1 MDKTNIDW
9 TTSIFLIGY
18 HLVLI
23 ITLPLYLYTS
33 SPQIGLIIAAIA
45 IFILSGI
52 GVSSG
57 YHRLYSHRAYSLNKI
72 AELFV
77 LLFGT
82 LAIQSSVLKW
92 AHDHRIHHRY
102 VDTEKDPYSIK
113 KGFWYAHMLW
123 LLKKHNELNPSVVQ
137 DLLKNKLVMFQ
148 HKYYLSLMIA
158 TNLGV
163 MLLCGWIFNDYMGA
177 FVLTFLA
184 RVCVSHHTTWFVNSL
199 AHSFG
204 TRPYSREHSAVNNWL
219 LAFVTLGEGYHNY
232 HHTFTSDY
240 RNGVRWYQ
248 YDPTK
253 MFIWFLSKVG
263 LAKNLITVERLVI
276 KKRLLGEDKRLLL
289 EKLHEFKST
298 QRKRIEQKI
307 ITTEAFLRRKLSELG
322 QLRQRYKQM
331 RKERIQEQAAKET
344 KNEIRI
350 LETDINQ
357 NLKTWKVL
365 CRQVLR
371 KSTNPS

>member
-1 MDKTNIDW
+1 M
-9 TTSIFLIGY
+9 
-18 HLVLI
+18 
-23 ITLPLYLYTS
+23 LPPYLYTS
-33 SPQIGLIIAAIA
+33 SPHAGLIITTIV

-52 GVSSG
+52 GISSG
-57 YHRLYSHRAYSLNKI
+57 YHRLYAHRAYTLNKI
-72 AELFV
+72 VEPFLLF
-77 LLFGT
+77 FGT

-92 AHDHRIHHRY
+92 SHDHRIHHRF

-123 LLKKHNELNPSVVQ
+123 LLKKHNKLNPAVVQ

-163 MLLCGWIFNDYMGA
+163 ILLGGWIFNDYVGA
-177 FVLTFLA
+177 FVLLFLT
-184 RVCVSHHTTWFVNSL
+184 RIFVSHHTTWFVNSL

-204 TRPYSREHSAVNNWL
+204 AQPYSREHSAVNNWL

-248 YDPTK
+248 YDPPK
-253 MFIWFLSKVG
+253 VFIWLLSKIG
-263 LAKNLITVERLVI
+263 LAKNLITVEKLAI

-289 EKLHEFKST
+289 ERLQAFKSA

-307 ITTEAFLRRKLSELG
+307 IATEAFLNRKLSEMG
-322 QLRQRYKQM
+322 QLREKYKQM
-331 RKERIQEQAAKET
+331 RKVRAQGQAIRET
-344 KNEIRI
+344 KNEMRI

-357 NLKTWKVL
+357 NLKTWKML
-365 CRQVLR
+365 CRQVLQ
-371 KSTNPS
+371 KSAMHSS